1 MENNR
6 VAIGVDIGG
15 TNIRVAKIT
24 SSGEIL
30 EHASEKMPRGKDAQL
45 AILKE
50 SVQKFLSPEIQA
62 IGLGF
67 PGRLRVTDGIVVSA
81 GFLELKN
88 INLLDILKE
97 QTKLPSI
104 VDSDSNM
111 AAFGEMCVGTAVG
124 EKEVVM
130 LTIGTGIGG
139 SIISDGKL
147 FYGGGFAAQLGHIT
161 IDVNGEP
168 CPCGRR
174 GCVETTSS
182 GTAFRR
188 LIAQS
193 TLPSNTLIEDLLRM
207 DKTGDS
213 LAHEMLLKW
222 AFPLRLAID
231 SMVATTGCELVVLG
245 GGLGKAA
252 CEALEQVTRAESSW
266 FTYKIKPGK
275 LGDKAGVIGSGLR
288 AFTVI

>member
-1 MENNR
+1 MEKSR
-6 VAIGVDIGG
+6 VAIGVDLGG
-15 TNIRVAKIT
+15 TNIRVAKIS

-30 EHASEKMPRGKDAQL
+30 EHSSEKMPRGKDAQL

-50 SVQKFLSPEIQA
+50 NMRKFLSPDIQA

-97 QTKLPSI
+97 ETKLPSI

-111 AAFGEMCVGTAVG
+111 AAFGEMSIGAAVG

-139 SIISDGKL
+139 SIISGGKL
-147 FYGGGFAAQLGHIT
+147 FYGGGYAAQLGHIS
-161 IDVNGEP
+161 IDINGEL

-182 GTAFRR
+182 GTAFRK

-193 TLPSNTLIEDLLRM
+193 PLPPDTLLEDLLKM
-207 DKTGDS
+207 DKAGDS
-213 LAHEMLLKW
+213 LAHGLLLKW
-222 AFPLRLAID
+222 AMPLRLAID

-245 GGLGKAA
+245 GGLGRAA

-266 FTYKIKPGK
+266 FTYKINPGK
-275 LGDKAGVIGSGLR
+275 LGDRAGVIGSGLR